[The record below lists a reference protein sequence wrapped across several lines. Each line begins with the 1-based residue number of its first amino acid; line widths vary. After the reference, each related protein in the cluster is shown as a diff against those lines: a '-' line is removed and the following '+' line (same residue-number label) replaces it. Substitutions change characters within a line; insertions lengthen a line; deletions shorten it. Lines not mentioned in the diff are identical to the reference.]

1 MRLLLICWGLFYL
14 PKTTKVSGWI
24 KIHRKFLDWQ
34 WFNKSEAVHLFV
46 YMLLKANH
54 KDGKWQGID
63 IKRGQFVSSL
73 GNISSA
79 TGVSIQTIRT
89 ILKKLEKTNEIML
102 KSTSQFTL
110 VTICKYDS
118 YQDEE
123 EETNKPIT
131 NNQQTTN
138 KRLTTNKN
146 EKNNKKD
153 NLIDYPLLLNHINNT
168 LGRQFKVINEKVKGS
183 FKARLKEGYSQEDIL
198 KAITNCKAST
208 FHKENNYEYCT
219 PEYFSRS
226 ATLDKFSNRTIVT
239 ESDAIV
245 AHLKTYANASK
256 TR

>member
-1 MRLLLICWGLFYL
+1 M
-14 PKTTKVSGWI
+14 SGWI

-123 EETNKPIT
+123 EDTNKPIT

-138 KRLTTNKN
+138 NK
-146 EKNNKKD
+146 
-153 NLIDYPLLLNHINNT
+153 
-168 LGRQFKVINEKVKGS
+168 
-183 FKARLKEGYSQEDIL
+183 QE
-198 KAITNCKAST
+198 
-208 FHKENNYEYCT
+208 
-219 PEYFSRS
+219 
-226 ATLDKFSNRTIVT
+226 
-239 ESDAIV
+239 
-245 AHLKTYANASK
+245 
-256 TR
+256 